1 MRLLAIYMC
10 VFDTKVAVGGCAG
23 GSGCFAGGRRW
34 RLRAGGD
41 NGPAH
46 TPASRG
52 THMHACMHA
61 WDHLHA
67 WAPAAC
73 PPHSRVPR
81 PGPRAHGFR
90 GRTAQSRIT
99 ARHADAFLLSPYMSS
114 PPLFNFWV
122 HSLPF
127 HRWFRRSLSLSACV
141 CQYSRKL
148 PCYMRRHYFYVTRVQ
163 IKARMM
169 MHQLI
174 KGQLSSSQNSGD
186 EGYINIYSITIQPLL
201 NHV

>member
-1 MRLLAIYMC
+1 MEVVPA
-10 VFDTKVAVGGCAG
+10 VAVVLQKVGVGGLG
-23 GSGCFAGGRRW
+23 
-34 RLRAGGD
+34 AGGD

-52 THMHACMHA
+52 THMHA

-67 WAPAAC
+67 WGPAAC

-127 HRWFRRSLSLSACV
+127 HRWFRLSLSLRVFASTRGNYHVTCGAITSML
-141 CQYSRKL
+141 QESKL
-148 PCYMRRHYFYVTRVQ
+148 KQ
-163 IKARMM
+163 
-169 MHQLI
+169 
-174 KGQLSSSQNSGD
+174 
-186 EGYINIYSITIQPLL
+186 E
-201 NHV
+201 